1 MKKELYHLT
10 IANLDPAAPEL
21 GTKGKVV
28 SGPCL
33 HYSAPSAGGWG
44 IVRTAMLVPES
55 VLLFVAPHGCGRHG
69 SVSSV
74 QLGLRSRIRYMDIT
88 EEDLVLGSHMDR
100 IPAVV
105 EDILSCLPKRP
116 PAFFICASCIDDLL
130 ASDYKNLCLRLT
142 ERYGLPFV
150 DCHMNPITANSS
162 MPPALNIQRS
172 LYDFLC
178 KEKNTRVPKDTL
190 NVVGHFSPI
199 NPNSEFFSLMN
210 EAGFEKVLQ
219 LSACQ
224 TFEQFMEMRHSSHN
238 SSSPLVGSPARR
250 WSVIWVFPG
259 IKSSSA
265 TIRKGSAVAMK
276 GWRPSWNEKFPG
288 SPATRVAWIVSLS
301 GGGV

>member
-1 MKKELYHLT
+1 MSEPRCWYR
-10 IANLDPAAPEL
+10 
-21 GTKGKVV
+21 KVYCCSWHRMV
-28 SGPCL
+28 
-33 HYSAPSAGGWG
+33 
-44 IVRTAMLVPES
+44 V
-55 VLLFVAPHGCGRHG
+55 GRHG

-178 KEKNTRVPKDTL
+178 KEKNTRVRKTRSMWLDTFHL
-190 NVVGHFSPI
+190 LIRTVSFSP
-199 NPNSEFFSLMN
+199 
-210 EAGFEKVLQ
+210 
-219 LSACQ
+219 
-224 TFEQFMEMRHSSHN
+224 
-238 SSSPLVGSPARR
+238 
-250 WSVIWVFPG
+250 
-259 IKSSSA
+259 
-265 TIRKGSAVAMK
+265 
-276 GWRPSWNEKFPG
+276 
-288 SPATRVAWIVSLS
+288 
-301 GGGV
+301 